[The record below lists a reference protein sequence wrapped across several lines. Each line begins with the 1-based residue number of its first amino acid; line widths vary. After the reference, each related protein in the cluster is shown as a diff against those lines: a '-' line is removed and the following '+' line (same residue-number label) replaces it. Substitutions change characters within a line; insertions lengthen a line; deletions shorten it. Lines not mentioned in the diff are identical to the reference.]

1 MTPYKNYSTASD
13 WSHRIKKG
21 GMYVAVAA
29 MIGAQMSCGGSDNG
43 NDWEQVTVQEATKG
57 VITTIEETEAGNFV
71 IADEKVV
78 DSKDA
83 SRVIIKRLDGKT
95 DTLTLDQAK
104 ALVQPTDTVT
114 QQQTNNVQ
122 QYHHGGGMGNVLW
135 WGAMGYMMGRS
146 FNSPLRQGI
155 YRNGYNAGGAYSAGA
170 AVSQELRRTSVSRT
184 QMRPVRGRSGF
195 FRGWGGSSG
204 G

>member
-21 GMYVAVAA
+21 GMYLAVAA
-29 MIGAQMSCGGSDNG
+29 LIGGEMGCGGSNNG
-43 NDWEQVTVQEATKG
+43 TDWEQVTVQEATKG
-57 VITTIEETEAGNFV
+57 VITTIEEKEAGNFV

-104 ALVQPTDTVT
+104 TLVQPADTVF
-114 QQQTNNVQ
+114 QQNTNYVQ
-122 QYHHGGGMGNVLW
+122 HYHHGGGMGSVLW

-146 FNSPLRQGI
+146 FNSPVQQGI
-155 YRNGYNAGGAYSAGA
+155 YRNGYNAGGAYWAGSAA
-170 AVSQELRRTSVSRT
+170 SQELRRTAVSRT

-195 FRGWGGSSG
+195 FRGWGGKSG